1 MKNTSQGY
9 PRNYTAN
16 TTGDILQVAE
26 KIYFMAKV
34 STTPFSLGIYRM
46 TMPKFTSQILLLYS
60 KVLHILENLLLK
72 NFTGL
77 KVVSW
82 TGSQQQNTVFLF
94 SGKTIMKNHCGGSLA
109 AGGAK
114 PPLSDHT
121 QVSASRSL
129 TGGSMSLLLLC
140 GLLLL

>member
-34 STTPFSLGIYRM
+34 STTPFSLGIYRISYL
-46 TMPKFTSQILLLYS
+46 TMPKFTSQILLLFS

-77 KVVSW
+77 KVVS
-82 TGSQQQNTVFLF
+82 
-94 SGKTIMKNHCGGSLA
+94 
-109 AGGAK
+109 
-114 PPLSDHT
+114 
-121 QVSASRSL
+121 
-129 TGGSMSLLLLC
+129 
-140 GLLLL
+140 